1 MGFGYV
7 VVAAGVAAGCYFG
20 YRKLKQ
26 IEEEIREELK
36 AKGLAAEEEV
46 AINPEPVVSSKQK
59 VEEPPPAGEISM
71 EGRIQEIIRRAPGIM
86 QTALYA
92 EFPDAERKAVQAA
105 LLKMSKAG
113 VVLRT
118 KEKSTYRLEL
128 P

>member
-1 MGFGYV
+1 
-7 VVAAGVAAGCYFG
+7 
-20 YRKLKQ
+20 
-26 IEEEIREELK
+26 
-36 AKGLAAEEEV
+36 
-46 AINPEPVVSSKQK
+46 
-59 VEEPPPAGEISM
+59 M
-71 EGRIQEIIRRAPGIM
+71 EGRIQEIIRREPGIM
-86 QTALYA
+86 QTDLYA